1 MELTQAQIN
10 RRNIIIKDIIQ
21 KRPTVNGCTYETDE
35 YFDHDRNYRR
45 KRMVPNKS
53 FFGYNPEELFT
64 LGLNDGGWALRNI
77 IQELYEKGWTQ
88 KQNRFDERICDPIRN
103 YIRKV
108 GIAGLYSVRT
118 SKSNL
123 GFVHARDL
131 AEARRVADIA
141 YGFVVAGKKDR
152 WGDELTLSVG
162 FRKQGTVAEL
172 NVSNQDDVDKIKS
185 QIKSA
190 QADIEKTNKRIAGY
204 ENDLIAIQ
212 MSEMSQLTAT
222 FEESTA

>member
-10 RRNIIIKDIIQ
+10 RRNVIIKDIIQ
-21 KRPTVNGCTYETDE
+21 KRPTVNGCAYETDE

-45 KRMVPNKS
+45 KRMVPSKA
-53 FFGYNPEELFT
+53 FFGYDVEELFT
-64 LGLNDGGWALRNI
+64 LGLNDAGWTLRNI
-77 IQELYEKGWTQ
+77 LQDLYEKGLTQ
-88 KQNRFDERICDPIRN
+88 KQNRFDERISDPIRN

-108 GIAGLYSVRT
+108 GIPGLYSVHT
-118 SKSNL
+118 SNSNL

-131 AEARRVADIA
+131 AEAQRVADIA

-162 FRKQGTVAEL
+162 FRKQGSVTEL
-172 NVSNQDDVDKIKS
+172 NVTNQDDVDKIKS
-185 QIKSA
+185 KIKSA
-190 QADIEKTNKRIAGY
+190 QDDIEKSNKRIAGY

-212 MSEMSQLTAT
+212 MSEMSQLSAS
-222 FEESTA
+222 FEESAA

>member
-10 RRNIIIKDIIQ
+10 RRNVIIKDIIQ

-45 KRMVPNKS
+45 KRMVPSKA
-53 FFGYNPEELFT
+53 FFGYDVEELYT
-64 LGLNDGGWALRNI
+64 LGLNDGGWTLRNI

-103 YIRKV
+103 YIRKA
-108 GIAGLYSVRT
+108 GIPGLYSVRT
-118 SKSNL
+118 TKSQL
-123 GFVHARDL
+123 GFVYAHDL
-131 AEARRVADIA
+131 AEAQRVADIA
-141 YGFVVAGKKDR
+141 YGFVIVGKLDR
-152 WGDELTLSVG
+152 WGDPLSLSVG

-172 NVSNQDDVDKIKS
+172 NVSNQDDVNRIKGKIE
-185 QIKSA
+185 SA
-190 QADIEKTNKRIAGY
+190 RREIEKTEKLIVGY

-212 MSEMSQLTAT
+212 MSEMSQLTT
-222 FEESTA
+222 SFEEDAA